1 MGKDTNTKSIHAT
14 VTPELDSFVE
24 QLIDAGRFSSQ
35 SEAVR
40 AALRLLE
47 DKERL
52 REVKLEALREKIQE
66 GLESGPPSTLD
77 IEEIKKTAR
86 TAWEEDN
93 SVDSYGPGQ

>member
-1 MGKDTNTKSIHAT
+1 MGKDTTKSIHAT
-14 VTPELDSFVE
+14 VTPELDSFVNK
-24 QLIDAGRFSSQ
+24 LVDSGRFTSQ

-47 DKERL
+47 DEERL

-66 GLESGPPSTLD
+66 GLDSGPPSTLNMG
-77 IEEIKKTAR
+77 EIKKAAR

-93 SVDSYGPGQ
+93 SVEK

>member
-14 VTPELDSFVE
+14 VTPELGSFVE

-47 DKERL
+47 NKERR
-52 REVKLEALREKIQE
+52 RETKLEALKEKIQE
-66 GLESGPPSTLD
+66 GLDSGPASPLD
-77 IEEIKKTAR
+77 MEEIKKAAR

-93 SVDSYGPGQ
+93 SVEK

>member
-14 VTPELDSFVE
+14 VTPELNSFVNK
-24 QLIDAGRFSSQ
+24 LVDTGRFSSQ

-52 REVKLEALREKIQE
+52 KDVKLEALKEKIQE
-66 GLESGPPSTLD
+66 GLESGPVSTLD
-77 IEEIKKTAR
+77 MEEIKKTAR
-86 TAWEEDN
+86 TAWEGGN
-93 SVDSYGPGQ
+93 SVDSYGSGR

>member
-1 MGKDTNTKSIHAT
+1 MSKDTSTKSIHAT
-14 VTPELDSFVE
+14 VTPELDSFVDE
-24 QLIDAGRFSSQ
+24 LVDAGRFSSQ

-52 REVKLEALREKIQE
+52 KDVKLEALREKIQE
-66 GLESGPPSTLD
+66 GLESGPASTLD
-77 IEEIKKTAR
+77 IEEIKKAAR

-93 SVDSYGPGQ
+93 SVDSYGSGQ